1 MKRLLTILFLLS
13 LFTNINAQFDTEHWF
28 APMADASNGS
38 EAQQYIYVS
47 TNESTPFKVD
57 IYNNNVIIGTI
68 NNLSKGNPQKF
79 YVSREYIITSNNT
92 EINAKATLGLHLVG
106 EKKFFAN
113 LRFSVFNHAEILT
126 SKGKSALGKN
136 FYIGMGEQYNPNNAA
151 NRNGLN
157 AIASV
162 IATENNTSIKL
173 SGYNKDVIFSDGTT
187 DDEKTIIL
195 NKGESYIFETRV
207 SDATANLDGLI
218 GANLSADKPVSV
230 TNGNFLSLA
239 ENKANYDILMDQSAP
254 TDRLGTEY
262 VVLKGNGTANGLT
275 NGYTEKS
282 LVIATED
289 NTEVYVNGANTPI
302 TTLSKGQFYFIRGNF
317 YNPSGNI
324 YNLYIKSTKPIY
336 VYQFLAGTDGADG
349 TPEFAT
355 GGFNFIPALSCYLPS
370 NIDEIGFVSEMPYRS
385 YFENY
390 YNTKLNIITE
400 KGATVSINGT
410 PINSSYGPFALSG
423 NSAWE
428 TYVVP
433 NVSGNVTIKSTRS
446 VTAGI
451 AAGNGA
457 VGYGGYFAGF
467 NSVPIISKG
476 GDCEKGNVTLEVD
489 NTYDGYQWYYN
500 GNPYTGPGANTYII
514 TPTESGDYYVKI
526 TKASCGNLDSPIFK
540 FQRCPFKTTLAIEV
554 SDCAPT
560 YKITPKFSTSTQ
572 TIDISSIKI
581 TKAPSYG
588 TATIDATTGEI
599 TYTLT
604 DTTVIS
610 DTFTYSFSGTDP
622 NYPDTEF
629 VTVNIIVNR
638 LKTITGEALA
648 CIKPDKTGDF
658 DLTQAK
664 VSNDTNITKVEYFE
678 NYDAATKTFSNLIA
692 NFTSYNS
699 VPKTIYAKVTNSYG
713 CTEMTEINLN
723 FYPIPNIDT
732 LKFDSTL
739 CDTDFDGLYEPD
751 FDEISKTIVNNSAD
765 FDIYY
770 FDNPGF
776 NFPALPKNWTY
787 TTPTR
792 VYILVASRNGCT
804 NATGFLDFKIG
815 NKLSVT
821 DATSQ
826 ICDGDFNNTE
836 AVNLAT
842 YLPQLTS
849 ETGYTH
855 QFYLT
860 KNDADLEQNPISASQ
875 NLTSTTT
882 FYVRIKKSGI
892 CDNIAAL
899 TLNFG
904 QPNTSTTLPAQ
915 VTVCEGSTTT
925 LDAGIGFTS
934 YLWSNGARTQ
944 TITVGKGDYSVVLT
958 SPNSCTFTQNVKVV
972 ESPKAIVDI
981 SKFNTTICDQ
991 NLDGTIE
998 VNLNNVTSAILLNP
1012 GIYRVKYYT
1021 NSIDA
1026 NAGNTNILNNFWS
1039 FSTDTTIFIRVE
1051 SDYCPAQIYPLDF
1064 KFGNRVTVLTS
1075 TLSQE
1080 VCDDDLDAIK
1090 SVNLKTFESF
1100 FTTDNSVS
1108 ITYFNSENDAKNNIN
1123 PISSTQNITS
1133 TGTYFLR
1140 FEKVNSCPNW
1150 AKITVNIKTPKAST
1164 TLQNKTIC
1172 KNTTTVVDAGTG
1184 FTYYKWS
1191 NGTEGQFAEE
1201 AEYGVGTHYVELT
1214 STNGCVYKQSFTISE
1229 AVDPVIDSVIEQ
1241 GNSITVNVSGG
1252 TAPYEYSLDQINW
1265 QKSNFFDNLRR
1276 GVQKVYVRDANI
1288 CTPIEYEFSII
1299 NLINAITPNGDGIND
1314 VLDYS
1319 DLRVKKDVK
1328 ISIFDRFGKK
1338 VYSSEKQSNYIWNGT
1353 ENGRSIITGT
1363 YWYVLE
1369 WTEPDTNTK
1378 ITYKNWIIVKNR
1390 N

>member
-68 NNLSKGNPQKF
+68 NNLSKGSPQKF
-79 YVSREYIITSNNT
+79 YIPREYIITSNNT

-113 LRFSVFNHAEILT
+113 LRFSVFRHAEILT
-126 SKGKSALGKN
+126 SKGKSALGNN
-136 FYIGMGEQYNPNNAA
+136 FFIGMGEQYLNLNENT
-151 NRNGLN
+151 NRILN
-157 AIASV
+157 AMIGV
-162 IATENNTSIKL
+162 IATEDKTTITL
-173 SGYNKDVIFSDGTT
+173 SDYDPNVIFSDEST
-187 DDEKTIIL
+187 DDSKTISL
-195 NKGESYIFETRV
+195 NKGESYIFEAKI
-207 SDATANLDGLI
+207 SSNLNPNLSGLI
-218 GANLSADKPVSV
+218 GAQLDADKPISV

-239 ENKANYDILMDQSAP
+239 ENEGNVDILMDQSVP
-254 TDRLGTEY
+254 IERIGTEY

-289 NTEVYVNGANTPI
+289 NTEVYVNGSTTPI

-317 YNPSGNI
+317 YNPSSNI

-336 VYQFLAGTDGADG
+336 VYQFLAGTDGTDG

-526 TKASCGNLDSPIFK
+526 TKASCGSLDSPIFK

-560 YKITPKFSTSTQ
+560 YKITPKFSTSSQ

-678 NYDAATKTFSNLIA
+678 NYDAATKTFSNPIA

-699 VPKTIYAKVTNSYG
+699 IPKTIYAKVTNSYG
-713 CTEMTEINLN
+713 CTEMAEINLN

-739 CDTDFDGLYEPD
+739 CDTDFDRLYEPD
-751 FDEISKTIVNNSAD
+751 FDEISKTIVNNSSD

-815 NKLSVT
+815 T
-821 DATSQ
+821 
-826 ICDGDFNNTE
+826 
-836 AVNLAT
+836 
-842 YLPQLTS
+842 
-849 ETGYTH
+849 
-855 QFYLT
+855 
-860 KNDADLEQNPISASQ
+860 
-875 NLTSTTT
+875 
-882 FYVRIKKSGI
+882 
-892 CDNIAAL
+892 
-899 TLNFG
+899 
-904 QPNTSTTLPAQ
+904 
-915 VTVCEGSTTT
+915 
-925 LDAGIGFTS
+925 
-934 YLWSNGARTQ
+934 
-944 TITVGKGDYSVVLT
+944 
-958 SPNSCTFTQNVKVV
+958 
-972 ESPKAIVDI
+972 
-981 SKFNTTICDQ
+981 
-991 NLDGTIE
+991 
-998 VNLNNVTSAILLNP
+998 
-1012 GIYRVKYYT
+1012 
-1021 NSIDA
+1021 
-1026 NAGNTNILNNFWS
+1026 
-1039 FSTDTTIFIRVE
+1039 
-1051 SDYCPAQIYPLDF
+1051 
-1064 KFGNRVTVLTS
+1064 
-1075 TLSQE
+1075 
-1080 VCDDDLDAIK
+1080 
-1090 SVNLKTFESF
+1090 
-1100 FTTDNSVS
+1100 
-1108 ITYFNSENDAKNNIN
+1108 
-1123 PISSTQNITS
+1123 
-1133 TGTYFLR
+1133 
-1140 FEKVNSCPNW
+1140 
-1150 AKITVNIKTPKAST
+1150 KITVNNIETAVCDNERDGKTNIKISDYLPST
-1164 TLQNKTIC
+1164 TSGTQYFYYNSFQKAQEAITGTTISNDQEITNNTTFYIRTENPGFCPNIFELQIIFNQPETSSKIHDLTIC
-1172 KNTTTVVDAGTG
+1172 KNTTTTINAGTN

-1201 AEYGVGTHYVELT
+1201 AEYGVGTHSVELT

-1252 TAPYEYSLDQINW
+1252 TAPYEYSLDQSNW
-1265 QKSNFFDNLRR
+1265 KNSNVFYNVNR
-1276 GVQKVYVRDANI
+1276 GVQKVRVRDSKK
-1288 CTPIEYEFSII
+1288 CTVKEYEFSII
-1299 NLINAITPNGDGIND
+1299 NIINAITPNGDGMND

-1319 DLRVKKDVK
+1319 DLRVKKEVK

-1378 ITYKNWIIVKNR
+1378 VTYKNWIIVKNR